1 MKKFLLAAA
10 ALALGVHGALA
21 SDGWFKVTEPILICE
36 VSQDMACDHVKVG
49 TVFYFDRADQGDIAG
64 LTHLWRMPDITE
76 VFVMPGDWRSAF
88 KPTHAPKGWWLAV
101 TCNQPFLV
109 DMRCKW
115 NWASLRICD
124 RDALKLLASFAF
136 TLTLTARLSCRAS
149 VPPLLLITA
158 AEIELAMVFGSD
170 PPNGGAHD

>member
-1 MKKFLLAAA
+1 MLKIPRKTGGCLASSETKVRAYKLGVKVKMKKFLLAAA

-88 KPTHAPKGWWLAV
+88 KPTHAPKGW
-101 TCNQPFLV
+101 
-109 DMRCKW
+109 
-115 NWASLRICD
+115 
-124 RDALKLLASFAF
+124 
-136 TLTLTARLSCRAS
+136 
-149 VPPLLLITA
+149 
-158 AEIELAMVFGSD
+158 
-170 PPNGGAHD
+170 